1 VAVLAMYSFWVP
13 QIAHS
18 TYTGTKHAL
27 HPLYLIGT
35 SVSRCFIPL
44 YFLGC
49 PNNFLVMLSV
59 YVNPQYLAVLS
70 DSAAS
75 AASGG
80 ALHHAGSLADLPAA
94 SVSACWVLVLWTAAQ
109 VGVLLLQS
117 AYGPRFFVPKQWL
130 PQRYDY
136 RRPIPASIR
145 QAASPSNA
153 GAAAAPQDRDR
164 GTSGDIAMT
173 GIRSRASAA
182 ARPGGA
188 AGAVGGALSMLF
200 GARRAGHQ
208 EGQAEGGG
216 ADEADLET
224 GSLLGEY
231 RGGLSG
237 APSAAPNTS
246 SGGGGGASAAAAGSH
261 ELECVIC
268 YNAINIGT
276 GDYMVGRLV
285 RTVSWV
291 SDAA

>member
-1 VAVLAMYSFWVP
+1 MYSFWVP

-27 HPLYLIGT
+27 HPAYLVGT
-35 SVSRCFIPL
+35 SLSRCFIPL

-49 PNNFLVMLSV
+49 PNNFLAMLAV

-75 AASGG
+75 AASGS

-117 AYGPRFFVPKQWL
+117 AFGPRFFVPKQWL

-145 QAASPSNA
+145 PSTSPSSTPA
-153 GAAAAPQDRDR
+153 VATATASQDRER
-164 GTSGDIAMT
+164 NASGDIAMT
-173 GIRSRASAA
+173 GIRSRATTVS
-182 ARPGGA
+182 RPGGA
-188 AGAVGGALSMLF
+188 AGAVGGTLSMLF
-200 GARRAGHQ
+200 GARRAGQDGH
-208 EGQAEGGG
+208 GEGGAG
-216 ADEADLET
+216 VGDDADLET

-231 RGGLSG
+231 RGGLPG
-237 APSAAPNTS
+237 ASSTSLNSS
-246 SGGGGGASAAAAGSH
+246 SGSGGGGASNAAAVASH

-268 YNAINIGT
+268 YNAINVST
-276 GDYMVGRLV
+276 GDYMVRRSSCCL
-285 RTVSWV
+285 
-291 SDAA
+291 